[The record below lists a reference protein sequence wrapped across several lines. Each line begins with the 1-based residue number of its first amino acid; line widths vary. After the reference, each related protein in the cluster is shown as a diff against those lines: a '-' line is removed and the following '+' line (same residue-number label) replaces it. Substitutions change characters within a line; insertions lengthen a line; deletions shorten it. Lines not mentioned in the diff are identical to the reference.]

1 MFAEIKSRLL
11 MREVVERYGFEV
23 NRAGFILCPFHREK
37 TPSLKV
43 YESGFNCFGCGVS
56 GDAVRFIALLH
67 NIGDYEAAKQ
77 LDCDF
82 GLGSF
87 TADSLTK
94 NCVSR
99 LSTARDVVSS
109 FETWIDGAYRAIT
122 DLNRATPPRPPQVS
136 GLRAAKFLALQS
148 MSDYLFTE
156 LFSAR
161 TKAQQLQFYKNY
173 HKTIGKIQE
182 VIYDKFINT
191 N

>member
-1 MFAEIKSRLL
+1 

-23 NRAGFILCPFHREK
+23 NRAGYILCPFHSEK

-77 LDCDF
+77 LDGDF
-82 GLGSF
+82 GLGLS
-87 TADSLTK
+87 AVDY
-94 NCVSR
+94 VSR
-99 LSTARDVVSS
+99 TTNIVKIKYARDVVTS

-122 DLNRATPPRPPQVS
+122 DLNRATPPRPPVVT
-136 GLRAAKFLALQS
+136 GLQAAKFLALQS
-148 MSDYLFTE
+148 MADFLFNE

-173 HKTIGKIQE
+173 HKTIEKINE
-182 VIYDKFINT
+182 VLYEHNT